1 MPRTVRSEAAAP
13 EPPRPALRL
22 QYATPT
28 PRRWRRLNALLL
40 LCVRKLVFA
49 GGVGLVAWGCASISV
64 GLDRPSSRGVIAC
77 GAALAGLML
86 PFPMRNP
93 VNEEEECRCCR
104 VCGRRCGI

>member
-1 MPRTVRSEAAAP
+1 M
-13 EPPRPALRL
+13 
-22 QYATPT
+22 

-77 GAALAGLML
+77 GAALAGLVV
-86 PFPMRNP
+86 PFPLRNLTDEP
-93 VNEEEECRCCR
+93 DDRCACRACAWR
-104 VCGRRCGI
+104 SGV